1 MSNEQ
6 NRSTPAKSVPG
17 LRYFPFL
24 TMEAL
29 DQCSQHSLQLIGL
42 TPEPSKII
50 IAQQLEIMS
59 KKYVILGF
67 ASRSASYLQ
76 ETANLVI

>member
-6 NRSTPAKSVPG
+6 NHFTPAKSALG
-17 LRYFPFL
+17 LRYFPFF

-42 TPEPSKII
+42 TREPSKIV

-67 ASRSASYLQ
+67 ASRSTSYLQ
-76 ETANLVI
+76 ETTNLVI